1 MLSSFIQRTDGF
13 CRTLKEIRDA
23 IPPHLFQRRLGLG
36 LAYLLRDFMMA
47 AAIGYL
53 GTFIDPV
60 FIAAC
65 QGAATYS
72 QMVGFEV
79 ARWAAWGV

>member
-1 MLSSFIQRTDGF
+1 MLCSFISTNGF

-36 LAYLLRDFMMA
+36 LAYLLRDLMMA

-60 FIAAC
+60 FIAAR
-65 QGAATYS
+65 QSAATSS